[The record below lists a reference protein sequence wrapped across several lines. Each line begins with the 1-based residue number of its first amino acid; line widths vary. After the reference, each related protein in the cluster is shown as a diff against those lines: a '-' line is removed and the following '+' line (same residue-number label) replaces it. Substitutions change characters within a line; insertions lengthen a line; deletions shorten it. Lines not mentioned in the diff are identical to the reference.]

1 VGPIFGDADWG
12 TTPPISSRE
21 TPDPDDTDSLDPRQS
36 FTNANN
42 RKGPNVGCSQ
52 PIAGLTNDKAALL
65 SIIGALQPTN
75 RGGTMGNLGLQA
87 GWMTLSPRWRGLW
100 GTSPWGTTTPPGM
113 PLDYPGP
120 RGFMSKVIVMM
131 TDGDNNWFDY
141 GRPPAFDYTGYGRLP
156 DGRLGTTNGSLAN
169 SRINDRML
177 NLCNAIKAQGIRIY
191 TITLGT
197 STATRSLYQQCASGP
212 GHYFHAP
219 TASDLRGAF
228 REIGSQLGNLRL
240 ER

>member
-1 VGPIFGDADWG
+1 
-12 TTPPISSRE
+12 
-21 TPDPDDTDSLDPRQS
+21 
-36 FTNANN
+36 
-42 RKGPNVGCSQ
+42 
-52 PIAGLTNDKAALL
+52 
-65 SIIGALQPTN
+65 
-75 RGGTMGNLGLQA
+75 
-87 GWMTLSPRWRGLW
+87 
-100 GTSPWGTTTPPGM
+100 
-113 PLDYPGP
+113 
-120 RGFMSKVIVMM
+120 VIVMM
-131 TDGDNNWFDY
+131 TDGDNVWFDY

-156 DGRLGTTNGSLAN
+156 DGRLGTTNGSNAN